1 MTVTRARLRRRAC
14 QASPLLLAL
23 LLPAPAAATTFQA
36 LCGNTPCTIN
46 LDTNGIGDRKSFI
59 PIGRIARW
67 YAGGQETYDRT
78 NGTVGA
84 VGGGTAGAIAGGL
97 LLGPIGLVGGMVG
110 GALAGSK
117 AGKTADLYFTVV
129 GYDSGGDK
137 TTLNFRFVNPRPAN
151 QLKQE
156 LAVLTGLAMGETRS
170 LAELQRQRDG
180 LPQRLGNGTGPQ
192 SIPSQS
198 YVSPSRYR

>member
-1 MTVTRARLRRRAC
+1 MTVRRARLLLRA
-14 QASPLLLAL
+14 ALTSPLLVAL
-23 LLPAPAAATTFQA
+23 LLPVPGIATTYQA
-36 LCGNTPCTIN
+36 LCGNNPCTIN
-46 LDTNGIGDRKSFI
+46 LDANGIGSLNSFI

-67 YAGGQETYDRT
+67 YAGGQETYDST

-110 GALAGSK
+110 GALAGSR

-129 GYDSGGDK
+129 GYDSAGDK

-170 LAELQRQRDG
+170 LAELQRRGDP
-180 LPQRLGNGTGPQ
+180 LPQRLGNGNGPQ

-198 YVSPSRYR
+198 WVAPSRYR

>member
-1 MTVTRARLRRRAC
+1 MTVTRAWLRRRAG

-23 LLPAPAAATTFQA
+23 LLPAPATATTYQA
-36 LCGNTPCTIN
+36 LCGNNPCSIN
-46 LDTNGIGDRKSFI
+46 LDANGIGDRNSFI
-59 PIGRIARW
+59 PVGRIARW
-67 YAGGQETYDRT
+67 YAGGQETYDST

-117 AGKTADLYFTVV
+117 AGKTADLHFSVV
-129 GYDSGGDK
+129 GYDSAGDK

-156 LAVLTGLAMGETRS
+156 LAVLTGLALGETRS

-180 LPQRLGNGTGPQ
+180 LPQRLGSGPSPQ

-198 YVSPSRYR
+198 YGAPSRYR

>member
-1 MTVTRARLRRRAC
+1 MTTASARLCIRATL
-14 QASPLLLAL
+14 ASPLLVAL
-23 LLPAPAAATTFQA
+23 LLPAQAAATTYQA
-36 LCGNTPCTIN
+36 LCGNNPCSIN
-46 LDTNGIGDRKSFI
+46 FDANGIGGQGRFI

-67 YAGGQETYDRT
+67 YAGGQETYDST

-117 AGKTADLYFTVV
+117 AGRTADLYFSVV

-156 LAVLTGLAMGETRS
+156 LAVLTGLALGETRS
-170 LAELQRQRDG
+170 LAELERQRDG
-180 LPQRLGNGTGPQ
+180 LPQRLGGGASPQ

-198 YVSPSRYR
+198 YVAPSRYR

>member
-1 MTVTRARLRRRAC
+1 MSAPSARLRLRTA

-23 LLPAPAAATTFQA
+23 LLPAPAAATTYQA
-36 LCGNTPCTIN
+36 LCGNTPCSIN
-46 LDTNGIGDRKSFI
+46 LDANGIGDRNSFI

-67 YAGGQETYDRT
+67 YAGGQETYDST

-110 GALAGSK
+110 GAMAGSK
-117 AGKTADLYFTVV
+117 AGKAADLHFSVV
-129 GYDSGGDK
+129 GYDSAGDK

-156 LAVLTGLAMGETRS
+156 LAVLTGLAMGKTRS
-170 LAELQRQRDG
+170 LADLQRDRDG
-180 LPQRLGNGTGPQ
+180 LPQRLGGGPSPQ

-198 YVSPSRYR
+198 YVAPSRYR

>member
-1 MTVTRARLRRRAC
+1 MVSASARLRIRA
-14 QASPLLLAL
+14 ALITPVLLSL
-23 LLPAPAAATTFQA
+23 LLPAPAAAATYQA
-36 LCGNTPCTIN
+36 LCGNNPCTIN
-46 LDTNGIGDRKSFI
+46 LDANGIGDRKSFI
-59 PIGRIARW
+59 PIGRVARW
-67 YAGGQETYDRT
+67 FAGGAETYDTT

-110 GALAGSK
+110 GAFAGSK
-117 AGKTADLYFTVV
+117 AGRTADLYFTVV
-129 GYDSGGDK
+129 GYDSAGDK

-151 QLKQE
+151 QMKQE

-170 LAELQRQRDG
+170 LAELQRRVDP
-180 LPQRLGNGTGPQ
+180 LPQRLGNGSGPQ

-198 YVSPSRYR
+198 YVAPSRYR